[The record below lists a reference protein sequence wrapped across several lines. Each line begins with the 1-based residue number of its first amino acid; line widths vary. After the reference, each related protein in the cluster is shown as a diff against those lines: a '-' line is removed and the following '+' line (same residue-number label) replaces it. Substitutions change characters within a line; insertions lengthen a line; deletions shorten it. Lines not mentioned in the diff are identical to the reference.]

1 MKLYLLSGIILLYL
15 LVLVF
20 FYFYQ
25 RTFLYFPELNNYLTK
40 ETINEENQQLT
51 VKTSD
56 DISLK
61 SYYYS
66 NKNNTHTI
74 LFLHGNA
81 GTLENRI
88 KLQDSYNCFFL
99 IADLHM
105 LTTHQDKVDGLN
117 ENIIE
122 LVIDWLSVGL
132 DPSKSCFYLQSKIP
146 EISELTV
153 LMSMLCS
160 VPRIQRIP
168 TLKEKITSMNLN
180 DNYSLGLLS
189 YPVLMS
195 SDILVFNAS
204 AVPVGEDQLSHVELT
219 RELARRFNS
228 SYKDIFIE
236 PEPLISKVS
245 RLVGTDGQGKMSK
258 SLNNSIYLSDSEDI
272 VKNKVMKMY
281 TDPNRTSAD
290 IPGKV
295 EGNPVFIYHDIFNS
309 NKEELDDFKDRY
321 SKGKIGDVEVKKSLI
336 KNINNFLNPIR
347 EKRSEILKNKS
358 EILDIIIEGSNTAR
372 EVARGNLE
380 LIKDAMSLNFR

>member
-1 MKLYLLSGIILLYL
+1 MNDKNKSKIL
-15 LVLVF
+15 VTGD
-20 FYFYQ
+20 
-25 RTFLYFPELNNYLTK
+25 RPTG
-40 ETINEENQQLT
+40 
-51 VKTSD
+51 
-56 DISLK
+56 SLHLGH
-61 SYYYS
+61 YV
-66 NKNNTHTI
+66 
-74 LFLHGNA
+74 

-88 KLQDSYNCFFL
+88 KLQDSYDCFFL

-168 TLKEKITSMNLN
+168 TLKEKIASMNLS

-228 SYKDIFIE
+228 SYKDILIE
-236 PEPLISKVS
+236 PEPLVSKVS

-258 SLNNSIYLSDSEDI
+258 SLNNSIYLSDSEDE
-272 VKNKVMKMY
+272 VKKKVMKMY

-290 IPGKV
+290 VPGKV

-309 NKEELDDFKDRY
+309 DKEELDDFKDRY

-336 KNINNFLNPIR
+336 RNVNNFLDPIR
-347 EKRSEILKNKS
+347 QKRREILRNKS
-358 EILDIIIEGSNTAR
+358 EILDIIIEGSKRAR
-372 EVARGNLE
+372 EVARDNLE